1 MDHIKP
7 ESMYAWVAEDCET
20 ITFCRRAQS
29 QDNWSIIWSN
39 RWLNEAFIDIVRL
52 TGLWT
57 AFKWVDYGVN
67 NNNSTQQ
74 YTNRPTEKDLDVLIT
89 SDLKS
94 GDQCEAAYM
103 KDNKMLGLIKRT
115 GK

>member
-1 MDHIKP
+1 
-7 ESMYAWVAEDCET
+7 
-20 ITFCRRAQS
+20 
-29 QDNWSIIWSN
+29 
-39 RWLNEAFIDIVRL
+39 
-52 TGLWT
+52 
-57 AFKWVDYGVN
+57 VN